1 MNPWYVCKKTVID
14 TTPEAIADGMD
25 TIRETLKRCRL
36 KPADINKAEL
46 VAEET
51 LSEMAAHADQDAK
64 ITLSIRMF
72 LETVTMEIR
81 CNGQEFRFAPAES
94 DFSWS
99 GYDPEGSTEEDMMQ
113 RLHGIIAYSFA
124 EEVKYKHTGGC
135 NFVKLVAVRSK
146 RSFLYHT
153 VGAMFLAI
161 LVGMLLSSVNMEGF
175 NSLLNTYLLVP
186 VKTMYMNALKAVVAP
201 VVFFSIVSCIV
212 RFSDLSELGRVGGR
226 IILMYLFT
234 TLIAVAVGF
243 SAFYLFQP
251 GNPMNALGIVDVSS
265 ITSKSMDVSIKDVV
279 VGIVPSNFVKPFLE
293 SNMLQLIF
301 LAVVCGIA
309 TGMIGK
315 YSDMVKDLFEAG
327 NDLFLKITTIIIGF
341 MPFAV
346 FCSITSMMI
355 TTGVKTI
362 ISVLGM
368 LGTFLFG
375 LVCMMT
381 IYCLLILVIGR
392 VNPLH
397 FVQKYVPTML
407 QVFSM
412 ASSNASIPVNMDA
425 CENLGIS
432 KKIYSLSIPL
442 GATLNMDGTCIYLGV
457 FALALAKTYGI
468 PVTGATL
475 FSLSISIIVL
485 SMGAPGVA
493 GAGLICLSVLLEQ
506 MGVPLEAIGLVMG
519 IDSLVGMFRT
529 MSNCLGDVAVSTIV
543 AKQEDALDMEKY
555 NDKKSGRNEHDKQ
568 LSMAH

>member
-1 MNPWYVCKKTVID
+1 
-14 TTPEAIADGMD
+14 
-25 TIRETLKRCRL
+25 
-36 KPADINKAEL
+36 
-46 VAEET
+46 
-51 LSEMAAHADQDAK
+51 
-64 ITLSIRMF
+64 
-72 LETVTMEIR
+72 
-81 CNGQEFRFAPAES
+81 
-94 DFSWS
+94 
-99 GYDPEGSTEEDMMQ
+99 
-113 RLHGIIAYSFA
+113 
-124 EEVKYKHTGGC
+124 
-135 NFVKLVAVRSK
+135 
-146 RSFLYHT
+146 
-153 VGAMFLAI
+153 
-161 LVGMLLSSVNMEGF
+161 
-175 NSLLNTYLLVP
+175 
-186 VKTMYMNALKAVVAP
+186 
-201 VVFFSIVSCIV
+201 
-212 RFSDLSELGRVGGR
+212 
-226 IILMYLFT
+226 
-234 TLIAVAVGF
+234 
-243 SAFYLFQP
+243 
-251 GNPMNALGIVDVSS
+251 
-265 ITSKSMDVSIKDVV
+265 
-279 VGIVPSNFVKPFLE
+279 
-293 SNMLQLIF
+293 MLQLIF
-301 LAVVCGIA
+301 LAVICGIA

-475 FSLSISIIVL
+475 FSLSISIVVL

-555 NDKKSGRNEHDKQ
+555 NHGIPGSNDPVHHP
-568 LSMAH
+568 SMIH